1 MTEATLVDFSLASFP
16 AWARTQSGPFSY
28 SDPKRCPL
36 MQYAIQH
43 GYRGLWQDLID
54 TNPDALRIDTMVLRA
69 TEVNDERYS
78 VLIEYLEGELA

>member
-1 MTEATLVDFSLASFP
+1 MSTTGMDFSLTSFP
-16 AWARTQSGPFSY
+16 AWARTQSGPFRY
-28 SDPKRCPL
+28 SDTKRCPL
-36 MQYAIQH
+36 MRYAVLQ

-54 TNPDALRIDTMVLRA
+54 TNPDALRIDAMVLRA